1 VDDEGGGSSEEWPR
15 RDDAIRSVRTE
26 DEQCA
31 ASLCWNVRRLCLN
44 RHLTEPMLCL
54 LYTHKHKEGTEMD
67 LVGLRGR
74 MAGKAKLCSRR
85 VVR

>member
-1 VDDEGGGSSEEWPR
+1 
-15 RDDAIRSVRTE
+15 
-26 DEQCA
+26 
-31 ASLCWNVRRLCLN
+31 
-44 RHLTEPMLCL
+44 MLCL